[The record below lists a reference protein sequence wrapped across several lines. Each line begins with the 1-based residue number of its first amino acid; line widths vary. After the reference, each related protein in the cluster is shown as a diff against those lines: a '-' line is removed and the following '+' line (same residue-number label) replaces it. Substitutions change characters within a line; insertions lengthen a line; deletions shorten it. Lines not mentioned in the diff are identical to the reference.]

1 MTTAAPTREVA
12 RSHLAATLVFA
23 ASLVLVIAQAPAWC
37 VAIAL
42 AAAAWR
48 VLIATGRAP
57 PFELGKGMKFAFGA
71 LTAAF
76 VLAVLMSFR
85 TLNGLAAGTALL
97 TLMGALKLIES
108 RTRRDDAIV
117 LGVALFLLLAA
128 ALASQA
134 MWRLPLYLLTVWGAG
149 AAMALVAHAGST
161 LTARTALRLSARAL
175 AMALPLAVTCF
186 LFFPRLAGQFWAF
199 ESGSSG
205 TTGLADEMSPGA
217 IDKLVSEYTPV
228 FRVRFNG
235 ATPPAEARYWR
246 GPVLNDF
253 DGFTWR
259 RAGGPYNPT
268 PVETLGTAYSY
279 RVTLEPTSR
288 RWVFALE
295 TVDASPLADVRLTY
309 DQQLIAATPVNDTLT
324 YDATSHVQTRALGPL
339 SEAGRRYETR
349 LPADRNPRALE
360 LAREMRTMAGSDAEY
375 ARAMLDWFRDNGLLY
390 SLEPE
395 ATSLDSVD
403 SVLFDTKRG
412 FCGHFASSYAM
423 LMRAAGIPARVV
435 TGYLGGEYNP
445 IGGYWI
451 VRQSDAHAW
460 TEVWLAPQGWTRID
474 PTAVVAPERLRAG
487 AYDVLPDSQA
497 STGVAIWRNSWMSGM
512 ARMWDGANHWWRE
525 HVLGFNLSS
534 QFDFLRALGIESPDW
549 KHLGWAFA
557 AALIAWIA
565 WVSLAL
571 RRSVAKR
578 RPDRIARAWIRATRK
593 LSKVAPPRAA
603 DEGPLAFAARI
614 AAARPDLASHVNAIA
629 TRYARLRYGAGVP
642 QEEVENL
649 EADVKNLAA

>member
-1 MTTAAPTREVA
+1 MTPAAA

-23 ASLVLVIAQAPAWC
+23 ASLVLVVAQAPAWC

-42 AAAAWR
+42 AAALWR
-48 VLIATGRAP
+48 VAVATRRAP
-57 PFELGKGMKFAFGA
+57 PFELRKGMRFAFGA
-71 LTAAF
+71 LTAGF
-76 VLAVLMSFR
+76 VIAVLMSFR

-117 LGVALFLLLAA
+117 VGVALFMLLAA

-134 MWRLPLYLLTVWGAG
+134 MWRLPLYLVTLWGAG

-161 LTARTALRLSARAL
+161 LTARLALRISARAL
-175 AMALPLAVTCF
+175 AMALPLAVACF
-186 LFFPRLAGQFWAF
+186 LFFPRMAGQFWAF
-199 ESGSSG
+199 ETGASA
-205 TTGLADEMSPGA
+205 TTGLSDEMSPGA

-228 FRVRFNG
+228 FRARFVG

-259 RAGGPYNPT
+259 RSGGPYNAT
-268 PVETLGTAYSY
+268 PVELRGAGYAY

-288 RWVFALE
+288 RWIFALE
-295 TVDASPLADVRLTY
+295 SVDASPRPDVRLTH
-309 DQQLIAATPVNDTLT
+309 DRQLIATAPVDDTLT
-324 YDATSHVQTRALGPL
+324 YDATSHLETRALGPL
-339 SEAGRRYETR
+339 SEAGRRHETR
-349 LPADRNPRALE
+349 LPAGRNPRALS
-360 LAREMRTMAGSDAEY
+360 LAREMHARAGSDAQF
-375 ARAMLDWFRDNGLLY
+375 ARAALDWFRDNGLTY

-395 ATSLDSVD
+395 PTSLDSVD

-412 FCGHFASSYAM
+412 FCGHFASSYAT

-460 TEVWLAPQGWTRID
+460 TEVWLAPAGWTRID

-487 AYDVLPDSQA
+487 AYDVLPDTQE
-497 STGVAIWRNSWMSGM
+497 STAVAIWRNSWMSGV
-512 ARMWDGANHWWRE
+512 ARMWDGANQWWRE
-525 HVLGFNLSS
+525 NVLEFDLKS

-557 AALIAWIA
+557 GALVAWIA

-571 RRSVAKR
+571 RRGVAR
-578 RPDRIARAWIRATRK
+578 GRPDRIGRAWLKATRK
-593 LSKVAPPRAA
+593 LAKVAAPRAA
-603 DEGPLAFAARI
+603 AEGPLAFAARI
-614 AAARPDLASHVNAIA
+614 SAARPDLAPHVNAIA
-629 TRYARLRYGAGVP
+629 ARYARLRYGGEAPPG
-642 QEEVENL
+642 EVERL
-649 EADVKNLAA
+649 EKDVRRLAA

>member
-1 MTTAAPTREVA
+1 VKAPYLAWDSA

-23 ASLVLVIAQAPAWC
+23 ASLALVVTKAPAWC
-37 VAIAL
+37 VVIAF

-48 VLIATGRAP
+48 ILIATGRLP
-57 PFELGKGMKFAFGA
+57 PFELGRGARFAFGA

-76 VLAVLMSFR
+76 VIAVLMSFR

-97 TLMGALKLIES
+97 TLMGALKLVES

-117 LGVALFLLLAA
+117 VGVSLFLLLSA

-149 AAMALVAHAGST
+149 AAIALIAHAGST
-161 LTARTALRLSARAL
+161 LTARAALRLAAKAL
-175 AMALPLAVTCF
+175 AMALPLAAACF
-186 LFFPRLAGQFWAF
+186 LFFPRVAGQFWAF
-199 ESGSSG
+199 ESGASG
-205 TTGLADEMSPGA
+205 TTGLSDEMSPGA
-217 IDKLVSEYTPV
+217 IDKLVSEYSPV
-228 FRVRFNG
+228 FRVRFLG

-259 RAGGPYNPT
+259 RSGGPYNAT
-268 PVETLGTAYSY
+268 PIEMRGAAWSY

-288 RWVFALE
+288 RWIFALE
-295 TVDASPLADVRLTY
+295 SVDASPRADMRLTH
-309 DQQLIAATPVNDTLT
+309 DRQLIANVPVNETLT
-324 YDATSHVQTRALGPL
+324 YDATSHAETRALGPL

-349 LPADRNPRALE
+349 LPTDRNPRARALAQE
-360 LAREMRTMAGSDAEY
+360 LRARAGSDADY
-375 ARAMLDWFRDNGLLY
+375 ARATLDWFRDNGLTY

-403 SVLFDTKRG
+403 SVLFDTKLG
-412 FCGHFASSYAM
+412 FCGHFASAYAT

-445 IGGYWI
+445 IGDYWI

-460 TEVWLAPQGWTRID
+460 TEVWLEPTGWTRID
-474 PTAVVAPERLRAG
+474 PTSVVAPERLRSG
-487 AYDVLPDSQA
+487 AYDVLPDGQA
-497 STGVAIWRNSWMSGM
+497 STGVSIWRNSWMSGLS
-512 ARMWDGANHWWRE
+512 RMWDGANQWWRE
-525 HVLGFNLSS
+525 NVLEFNLRS

-557 AALIAWIA
+557 GALIAWIA

-571 RRSVAKR
+571 RRSVARR
-578 RPDRIARAWIRATRK
+578 RPDRIARAWLRATRK
-593 LSKVAPPRAA
+593 LAKVASARTP

-614 AAARPDLASHVNAIA
+614 SVARPDLAPQVNEIA
-629 TRYARLRYGAGVP
+629 ARYAKLRFGPDPAPGEIERLE
-642 QEEVENL
+642 Q
-649 EADVKNLAA
+649 DVRRLAA